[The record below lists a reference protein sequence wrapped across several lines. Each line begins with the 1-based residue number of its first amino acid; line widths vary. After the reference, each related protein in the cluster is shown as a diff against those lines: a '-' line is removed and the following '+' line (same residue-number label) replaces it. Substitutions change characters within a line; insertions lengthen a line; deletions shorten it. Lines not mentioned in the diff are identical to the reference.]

1 MALTQTDLNN
11 LDAAIASSELEV
23 QVDGKLVK
31 YRSTSELLK
40 ARNFV
45 QQTLAN
51 SGADGGG
58 VKRAR
63 AFKYSF
69 ATGRE

>member
-1 MALTQTDLNN
+1 MALTQTDLDN

-40 ARNFV
+40 ARNHV
-45 QQTLAN
+45 QQVLA
-51 SGADGGG
+51 STGADGGG